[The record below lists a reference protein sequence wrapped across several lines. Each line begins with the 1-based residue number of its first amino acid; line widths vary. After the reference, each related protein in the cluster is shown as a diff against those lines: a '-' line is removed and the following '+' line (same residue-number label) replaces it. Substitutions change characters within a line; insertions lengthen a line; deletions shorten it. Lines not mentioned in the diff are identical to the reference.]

1 MSVHLAHDIW
11 NELRRYLSTPDRAEA
26 ADSLVAVLIDN
37 DHDAEDIRTAFK
49 GDNDVKKAL
58 QSYLDDA
65 EVDMHED
72 DSDDEFDDDFDDNYR

>member
-49 GDNDVKKAL
+49 GDKDIKEAL
-58 QSYLDDA
+58 QSYLDD
-65 EVDMHED
+65 VDPESED
-72 DSDDEFDDDFDDNYR
+72 EIEDYDEDEY

>member
-11 NELRRYLSTPDRAEA
+11 NELRRYLSTPDRVEA

-37 DHDAEDIRTAFK
+37 DLDAEDIRDAFK
-49 GDNDVKKAL
+49 GDKDIKTAL

-65 EVDMHED
+65 DPEQEED
-72 DSDDEFDDDFDDNYR
+72 IEDYDEDEY